1 MTTATITPAQR
12 RRAVAAGAIGNFVE
26 YFDFIS
32 FGAMAVVLA
41 PLFFPS
47 TSPTASL
54 LSTFA
59 TFAVAFVF
67 RPLGGLFFGYI
78 GDRLGRRASL
88 SSTVLVMSASTF
100 AIGLLPTASDVGVW
114 ASVLLV
120 IARCLQGLA
129 AGGEWSGS
137 VVYIVEFGDKRR
149 RSFFASLTPAGANL
163 GALAGVG
170 IITVLNVVVGPDAVA
185 DWAWRIPFLIA
196 APLGLIG
203 LYMRTRLQDTPA
215 FEQLKASGSQERT
228 PIRQAF
234 RHHKTAMLVIL
245 VGSAAVVTSGYLLI
259 TFMVSF
265 LTSTVGVPKG
275 TALLTNTIAIAVYG
289 AATVL
294 AGLLSDRFGRSR
306 CS

>member
-1 MTTATITPAQR
+1 MNTATITPAQR

-32 FGAMAVVLA
+32 FGALAVVLA

-47 TSPTASL
+47 TNPTESL

-78 GDRLGRRASL
+78 GDRRGRRASL

-114 ASVLLV
+114 ASVLIV

-170 IITVLNVVVGPDAVA
+170 IITALNE
-185 DWAWRIPFLIA
+185 
-196 APLGLIG
+196 PLP
-203 LYMRTRLQDTPA
+203 T
-215 FEQLKASGSQERT
+215 
-228 PIRQAF
+228 
-234 RHHKTAMLVIL
+234 
-245 VGSAAVVTSGYLLI
+245 
-259 TFMVSF
+259 
-265 LTSTVGVPKG
+265 
-275 TALLTNTIAIAVYG
+275 
-289 AATVL
+289 
-294 AGLLSDRFGRSR
+294 
-306 CS
+306 